1 MALQPFLDEPTTNEP
16 YKLVD
21 ILPMAYPKG
30 KAPVC
35 EMTGLPAKVKC
46 ETEHITLF
54 YNNRETA
61 EESWHGIMCKIA
73 PLLGPL
79 RSPPNVIGSEEDRK
93 TVSYTHLTLPTILL
107 V

>member
-1 MALQPFLDEPTTNEP
+1 MDAPADEAPP

-30 KAPVC
+30 QAPVC
-35 EMTGLPAKVKC
+35 EMTGLPAKIKC
-46 ETEHITLF
+46 ETEHITLY

-79 RSPPNVIGSEEDRK
+79 RPGGGQVLGGRAVRARAAGRPAGDE
-93 TVSYTHLTLPTILL
+93 VSTG